1 MSDEIQIQCNVVP
14 KIIISHYSP
23 FAETALLTTNIDLRK
38 EPRMD
43 LEKFREKYFN
53 DERKSTKKVDEEE
66 NLNPLREKYLSW
78 ARAEQKKSKLA
89 AKTVKK
95 IEPKVLAEI
104 ESEGSGRFLPL
115 QQPTALD
122 FQVKVTETGET
133 FIFDP
138 DQGYHRLD
146 VNNKTPDFIEID
158 PKLKMKYKFFQLCD
172 SVYDRDGYLL
182 YRVPGLG

>member
-1 MSDEIQIQCNVVP
+1 MMMWDTMLSQRLL
-14 KIIISHYSP
+14 ISYYSP

-43 LEKFREKYFN
+43 LEKFREKYFHE
-53 DERKSTKKVDEEE
+53 ERKSTKKVEEDE
-66 NLNPLREKYLSW
+66 NLSPLREKYLSW

-95 IEPKVLAEI
+95 IEPSVIADI
-104 ESEGSGRFLPL
+104 ESEGSGQFLPT
-115 QQPTALD
+115 QQQQQTVQD

-146 VNNKTPDFIEID
+146 VNNRTPDFIEID
-158 PKLKMKYKFFQLCD
+158 PKLKMKFKFFQLCD
-172 SVYDRDGYLL
+172 AVYDRDGYLL